1 MKIHRPSIKHASLVN
16 LAGAVAPLLVTL
28 LTLPFFLP
36 MVGEFRYGALMLLWA
51 VMGYMGVLDLGLG
64 RAVSQRIALL
74 DAAENVLDNDEHTI
88 RNVLWGGITLSLLMG
103 LLGGTGLAWLA
114 PWLSH
119 TVFSTPP
126 DLRLEFETALT
137 WMMLALPLATV
148 SSVLMGALQG
158 RHAFVA
164 LNIAQVIGG
173 VLALI
178 FPLLLTLN
186 GVLDLGSLF
195 LSMLAARGLQLWL
208 LYRACRRVVS
218 AAPLRLN
225 RINQGLVE
233 IPHLLRFGGWVS
245 VSSILNPVLELTDR
259 FMIGHRLD
267 LAAVTTY
274 TVPYSLATRLSLVP
288 GSLSSVLFPRFS
300 SLGGVEAQALMLRAR
315 LTLTAIMTPLI
326 VLGILFVPTFL
337 ALWLGAELGARM
349 APVAVILLLG
359 IWMNALAFL
368 PYSYLQAQGRPDL
381 PAKLHLLEVVP
392 YLVFLW
398 WAIGAWGIQGAALA
412 WTLRVS
418 LDSVLLFLVAH
429 RQGTQ
434 VKQASWRTIVSFLSA
449 AALMIGAALLMLTE
463 HELYW
468 TLGLGAGILVLLALW
483 LWNNTPQELRDF
495 AQALRQ
501 KFQPRTP

>member
-36 MVGEFRYGALMLLWA
+36 LIGEFRYGALMLLWA
-51 VMGYMGVLDLGLG
+51 VLGYMGVLDLGLG

-74 DAAENVLDNDEHTI
+74 DAAENIAGNHEHAI
-88 RNVLWGGITLSLLMG
+88 RNVLWGGIVLSLLMG
-103 LLGGTGLAWLA
+103 LLGGAGLAWLA

-126 DLRLEFETALT
+126 DLRLELEAALT
-137 WMMLALPLATV
+137 WMVLALPLATV

-178 FPLLLTLN
+178 FPLLLALN

-195 LSMLAARGLQLWL
+195 VAMLVARSIQLL
-208 LYRACRRVVS
+208 LLWRACRRVVS
-218 AAPLRLN
+218 RALPCLGVA
-225 RINQGLVE
+225 E
-233 IPHLLRFGGWVS
+233 IPSLLRFGGWVS
-245 VSSILNPVLELTDR
+245 VSSVLNPILDLTDR

-267 LAAVTTY
+267 LAAVTAY

-300 SLGGVEAQALMLRAR
+300 SVSGFEAQVLMLRAR
-315 LTLTAIMTPLI
+315 LVLTTIMTPLI
-326 VLGILFVPTFL
+326 VLGILFVPAFL
-337 ALWLGAELGARM
+337 ALWLGTELGARM

-392 YLVFLW
+392 YLFFLW

-418 LDSVLLFLVAH
+418 LDSVLLFSVAH
-429 RQGTQ
+429 RQVQQ
-434 VKQASWRTIVSFLSA
+434 VEHMSWTMGMSLLSA
-449 AALMIGAALLMLTE
+449 AALLIGAALLMLTV

-468 TLGLGAGILVLLALW
+468 TLGLGAGILALLALW

-501 KFQPRTP
+501 KLKSRTP